1 MKTKRN
7 TAKQSLSA
15 TAATVRGSVT
25 AEFAVLLPAVTVLL
39 AIFLFAAAAGIL
51 QLRLEEGARAGARAL
66 ARGESTEQ
74 AIETANHVAGGE
86 VVVTVDLVGG
96 FATVT
101 LAGRVSG
108 VLSALLPWPQTARAI
123 AKIENYAS
131 TAQIDAKQPD
141 RITAKTGLWRWVN
154 SSNEEVE
161 AADLLGAISCDR
173 LVGHLWPAEME
184 LVVVRSWWR
193 HETA

>member
-1 MKTKRN
+1 MKTKRS
-7 TAKQSLSA
+7 TSKQSLSV
-15 TAATVRGSVT
+15 AAARVRGSVT

-74 AIETANHVAGGE
+74 AIGTANHVSGGD
-86 VVVTVDLVGG
+86 VVVTVDLVDG
-96 FATVT
+96 FAAVT
-101 LAGRVSG
+101 LTGRVSG

-131 TAQIDAKQPD
+131 TAQSDAKQPGT
-141 RITAKTGLWRWVN
+141 ITAKTGLWRWVN
-154 SSNEEVE
+154 SSNEEVD
-161 AADLLGAISCDR
+161 AADLFGAISCDR
-173 LVGHLWPAEME
+173 LAGYLWTAEPD
-184 LVVVRSWWR
+184 LVVVRLK
-193 HETA
+193 